1 MRNLLVA
8 LVGGIILG
16 ALALWA
22 LDHFREQ
29 PATDTGDLDAQASES
44 NRSGIVQLSAEQQTK
59 AGITVAP
66 LESRELAREVK
77 GYGHV
82 IDLQP
87 FFDLMAELRS
97 AEAAQ
102 EASTKEYARV
112 QALHTNDQNASA
124 RTVETAAAAVKRDQ
138 IQLEAIRT
146 KLRIAWG
153 TAFCK
158 SDTARPVPCL
168 TSLDAVIQVDLPP
181 GESLPSPPATARVQ
195 SPFDATRS
203 AEARLLGPATTASAN
218 SPGQGLLFLLQSN
231 SLELRP
237 EMGVVAF
244 LALEG
249 PRLRGVVL
257 PRSAIVRHQGQT
269 WVFVQTDDQT
279 FERRPVVLEHVL
291 DEGWFIE
298 ATAAPTGNIV
308 VSGAQTLL
316 SEELRSQINLAD

>member
-1 MRNLLVA
+1 MRNVLVA

-16 ALALWA
+16 ALAIWA
-22 LDHFREQ
+22 LDHFRAP
-29 PATDTGDLDAQASES
+29 PAPHAGDLEARADES

-59 AGITVAP
+59 AGITVAA
-66 LESRELAREVK
+66 LEPRELAREVK
-77 GYGHV
+77 GYGRV

-87 FFDLMAELRS
+87 FFDLLADLHS
-97 AEAAQ
+97 AEAVL
-102 EASTKEYARV
+102 EASTKEFARV
-112 QALHTNDQNASA
+112 QALHANDQNASA
-124 RTVETAAAAVKRDQ
+124 RTVETAAATVKRDQ

-158 SDTARPVPCL
+158 NDTARLAPCL
-168 TSLDAVIQVDLPP
+168 TSQDAVIQVDLPP
-181 GESLPSPPATARVQ
+181 GESLSSPPETARVQ

-203 AEARLLGPATTASAN
+203 AQARFLGPATTASAN
-218 SPGQGLLFLLQSN
+218 SPGQGLLFLLQPN
-231 SLELRP
+231 SLDLRP
-237 EMGVVAF
+237 EMGIVAF

-257 PRSAIVRHQGQT
+257 PRSAIVRHQGQS
-269 WVFVQTDDQT
+269 WVFVHKGDRT
-279 FERRPVVLEHVL
+279 FERTPVMLEHAL
-291 DEGWFIE
+291 DEGWFVE
-298 ATAAPTGNIV
+298 ASAAPSGNIV